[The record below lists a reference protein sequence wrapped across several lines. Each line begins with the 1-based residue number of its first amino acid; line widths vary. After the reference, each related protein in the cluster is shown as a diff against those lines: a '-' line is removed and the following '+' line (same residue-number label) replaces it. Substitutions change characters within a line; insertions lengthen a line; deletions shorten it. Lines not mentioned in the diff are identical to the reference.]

1 MSTSTTPPPPG
12 PPARCR
18 GPARGTLQA
27 RLQPLRGPPS
37 SGAVPKG
44 SPPRSLRPGE
54 GGFSLQA
61 RLAGPSRPILS
72 ASSKSA
78 TQRGRRRSWAR
89 STMAGSLV
97 WRLAFPAHGAGYEG
111 PQPGRDH
118 PLEIAGAVP
127 VLQEGVQQAH
137 GPSAPAD
144 CTTDVPQGT
153 DFSGLSASSQAWQ
166 GVASPAGL
174 EPATPGF
181 IPLRLSP
188 PPRGVRGLDYPFTVS
203 LQVRPHALRC
213 RPSSLYTF
221 PAWRSGLGSG
231 SA

>member
-1 MSTSTTPPPPG
+1 MSSLDGGWFPGLETRLPG
-12 PPARCR
+12 PW
-18 GPARGTLQA
+18 
-27 RLQPLRGPPS
+27 
-37 SGAVPKG
+37 
-44 SPPRSLRPGE
+44 
-54 GGFSLQA
+54 GG
-61 RLAGPSRPILS
+61 
-72 ASSKSA
+72 
-78 TQRGRRRSWAR
+78 
-89 STMAGSLV
+89 
-97 WRLAFPAHGAGYEG
+97 HEG

-118 PLEIAGAVP
+118 LPEIAEAVP
-127 VLQEGVQQAH
+127 VPQEGVQQAH

-144 CTTDVPQGT
+144 CTTAGPHCT
-153 DFSGLSASSQAWQ
+153 DFNRLSASSTAWQ